1 MVGPLPA
8 AGPSLSPVAPGP
20 GRGEAN
26 IRCGGCAASFDIR
39 AWMAL
44 PVLGTLTGDAISAH
58 VVKWRKGVRIE
69 IRQCK
74 RCGRSI
80 ARTVAP

>member
-1 MVGPLPA
+1 
-8 AGPSLSPVAPGP
+8 
-20 GRGEAN
+20 
-26 IRCGGCAASFDIR
+26 
-39 AWMAL
+39 MAL